1 MDLVT
6 ELPQS
11 GERSYN
17 ACLIIV
23 DRYRKPAI
31 LLPCYKNDT
40 AIYTDPLLWNRVISN
55 TRLFKNIISD
65 RYPKLTSALCTN
77 IHRFFGTKLS
87 FSTAYHPQTN
97 GIGERMMQTLE
108 DKN

>member
-6 ELPQS
+6 ELPPS

-17 ACLIIV
+17 ACLVIV
-23 DRYRKPAI
+23 DRYRKTPI

-40 AIYTDPLLWNRVISN
+40 SMYTDLLLWNRVISN

-65 RYPKLTSALCTN
+65 RYPELTSALCTN
-77 IHRFFGTKLS
+77 LHRFFGTKLS

-97 GIGERMMQTLE
+97 GIAERMMQTLE